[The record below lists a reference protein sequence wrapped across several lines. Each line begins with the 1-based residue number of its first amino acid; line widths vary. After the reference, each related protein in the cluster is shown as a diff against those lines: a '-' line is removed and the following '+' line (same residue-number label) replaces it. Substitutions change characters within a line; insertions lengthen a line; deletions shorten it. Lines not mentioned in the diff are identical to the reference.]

1 MSFLNIKDKR
11 KREETIAEYLAL
23 KERIKKRNLDER
35 SDFNDHQ
42 HYLEQEY
49 EPVVESNREMAE
61 KVTDELKPIR
71 KELVHLNSLF
81 ARPKL
86 VAKRKIKREYE
97 PNSNEEESTDE
108 EEMEDEEWEAPYEF
122 GPLSEKFLD
131 MYGDD
136 SSRRAKLDTIFGL
149 RKDGEV
155 WKIGN
160 KRVTIGP
167 DDSIHVGDVK
177 FYATPGFWSLATEK
191 IPRNYTKEDLSRYK
205 ELLYETDAMYQ
216 DYDPLSHRPRSSGG
230 HKWKRILARIWREF
244 KDDGI
249 VQDLD
254 ESGYDADTSKIKC
267 EIILLLGN
275 R

>member
-97 PNSNEEESTDE
+97 PNSNEEEESTDGE
-108 EEMEDEEWEAPYEF
+108 EVEDEEWEAPYEF
-122 GPLSEKFLD
+122 GPLSENFLD
-131 MYGDD
+131 MY
-136 SSRRAKLDTIFGL
+136 
-149 RKDGEV
+149 
-155 WKIGN
+155 
-160 KRVTIGP
+160 
-167 DDSIHVGDVK
+167 
-177 FYATPGFWSLATEK
+177 
-191 IPRNYTKEDLSRYK
+191 
-205 ELLYETDAMYQ
+205 
-216 DYDPLSHRPRSSGG
+216 
-230 HKWKRILARIWREF
+230 
-244 KDDGI
+244 
-249 VQDLD
+249 
-254 ESGYDADTSKIKC
+254 
-267 EIILLLGN
+267 
-275 R
+275 